1 MSTSNQEINNS
12 TMRKDPYQILKVH
25 PSAKLEEI
33 KKAYRKLVKIHHPD
47 KGGDSAIMLEVNSA
61 WETLKKTHKD
71 LHLNKVND
79 SKVYKQNE
87 YKRETNNYS
96 KPEDIKKWFQSIY
109 LPIDK
114 LLGQIINPLGS
125 KIRELSADPYDQLL
139 MDSFC
144 LYLEESK
151 NKITKIKKIYTSL
164 VSPSIIRDF
173 SLDLYHC
180 LSHVEDALNEL
191 ELYTMGYVDNYL
203 HDGKAMIAIAKKK
216 RKFLQSNKKEWLIL

>member
-1 MSTSNQEINNS
+1 
-12 TMRKDPYQILKVH
+12 MRKDPYQILKVH

-47 KGGDSAIMLEVNSA
+47 KGGNAAVMLEVNSA
-61 WETLKKTHKD
+61 WEILKKKHKD
-71 LHLNKVND
+71 LNLNKVNN
-79 SKVYKQNE
+79 SKVYDHNE
-87 YKRETNNYS
+87 YKGETNS
-96 KPEDIKKWFQSIY
+96 HSESEDIKKWFQNIY

-125 KIRELSADPYDQLL
+125 KIRDLSADPYDEIL

-144 LYLEESK
+144 LYLEQSK
-151 NKITKIKKIYTSL
+151 NKITKIKEIYTSFAC
-164 VSPSIIRDF
+164 PSIIRDF

-180 LSHVEDALNEL
+180 LSHVEDGINEL
-191 ELYTMGYVDNYL
+191 ERFTMGYVDNYL

>member
-1 MSTSNQEINNS
+1 MN
-12 TMRKDPYQILKVH
+12 KDPYQILKVH

-47 KGGDSAIMLEVNSA
+47 KGGDSAVMLEVNSA
-61 WETLKKTHKD
+61 WEILKRQHKD
-71 LHLNKVND
+71 LHLNKINN

-87 YKRETNNYS
+87 HKRETNNYS
-96 KPEDIKKWFQSIY
+96 KSEDIKKWFQNIY

-125 KIRELSADPYDQLL
+125 KIKDLSADPYDQIL

-164 VSPSIIRDF
+164 ASPSIIRDF

-180 LSHVEDALNEL
+180 LSHVEDGLNEL
-191 ELYTMGYVDNYL
+191 ERYTMGYVDNYL
-203 HDGKAMIAIAKKK
+203 HDGKVMITIAKKE

>member
-1 MSTSNQEINNS
+1 MN
-12 TMRKDPYQILKVH
+12 KDPYQILKVH

-47 KGGDSAIMLEVNSA
+47 KGGDSAVMLEVNSA
-61 WETLKKTHKD
+61 WEILKRQHKD
-71 LHLNKVND
+71 LHLNKINN

-87 YKRETNNYS
+87 HKRETNNYS
-96 KPEDIKKWFQSIY
+96 KSEDIKKWFQNIY

-125 KIRELSADPYDQLL
+125 KIKDLSADPYDQIL

-164 VSPSIIRDF
+164 ASPSIIRDF

-180 LSHVEDALNEL
+180 LSHVEDGLNEL
-191 ELYTMGYVDNYL
+191 ERYTMGYVDNYL

>member
-1 MSTSNQEINNS
+1 MS
-12 TMRKDPYQILKVH
+12 KDPYQILKVH
-25 PSAKLEEI
+25 PRAKLEEI
-33 KKAYRKLVKIHHPD
+33 KTAYRKLVKIHHPD

-61 WETLKKTHKD
+61 WEILKKKHKD
-71 LHLNKVND
+71 LHLNKINN

-96 KPEDIKKWFQSIY
+96 KSEDIKKWFQNIY

-125 KIRELSADPYDQLL
+125 KVRDLSADPYDPIL

-144 LYLEESK
+144 LYLEGSK
-151 NKITKIKKIYTSL
+151 NKITKIKKIYTSFA
-164 VSPSIIRDF
+164 SPSIIRDF

-180 LSHVEDALNEL
+180 LSQVEDGLNEL
-191 ELYTMGYVDNYL
+191 ERYTMGYVDNYL
-203 HDGKAMIAIAKKK
+203 HDGKAMIAIAKRK
-216 RKFLQSNKKEWLIL
+216 RKFLQSNKKEWIIL

>member
-1 MSTSNQEINNS
+1 MT
-12 TMRKDPYQILKVH
+12 KDPYQILKVN

-47 KGGDSAIMLEVNSA
+47 TGGDSAVMLEVNSA
-61 WETLKKTHKD
+61 WEIIKKKHKD
-71 LHLNKVND
+71 IKLNKVNQ
-79 SKVYKQNE
+79 SPVYNQHE

-96 KPEDIKKWFQSIY
+96 KSEDIKKWFQNIY

-125 KIRELSADPYDQLL
+125 KIRDLSADPYDQIL

-151 NKITKIKKIYTSL
+151 TKITKIKKIYTSF
-164 VSPSIIRDF
+164 VSPSIIRDY

-180 LSHVEDALNEL
+180 LSHVEDGINEL
-191 ELYTMGYVDNYL
+191 ERYTMGYVDNYL

-216 RKFLQSNKKEWLIL
+216 RKFLQSNKKEWIIL

>member
-1 MSTSNQEINNS
+1 
-12 TMRKDPYQILKVH
+12 MRKDPYQILKVH

-47 KGGDSAIMLEVNSA
+47 KGGDSAVMLEVNSA
-61 WETLKKTHKD
+61 WETLKKKHKD
-71 LHLNKVND
+71 LNLNKVNN

-87 YKRETNNYS
+87 YKRETKNYS
-96 KPEDIKKWFQSIY
+96 KSEDIKKWFQSIY

-125 KIRELSADPYDQLL
+125 KIRDLSADPYDQIL

-151 NKITKIKKIYTSL
+151 NKITKIKKIYTSF

-180 LSHVEDALNEL
+180 LSHVEDGINEL
-191 ELYTMGYVDNYL
+191 ERYTMGYVDNYL
-203 HDGKAMIAIAKKK
+203 HDGKAMIAIAKRK
-216 RKFLQSNKKEWLIL
+216 RKFLQSNKKEWIIL

>member
-1 MSTSNQEINNS
+1 MI
-12 TMRKDPYQILKVH
+12 KDPYQILKVH

-47 KGGDSAIMLEVNSA
+47 KGGDSAVMLEINSA
-61 WETLKKTHKD
+61 WELLKKKHKD
-71 LHLNKVND
+71 LNLNKVNN
-79 SKVYKQNE
+79 SKVYNQNE
-87 YKRETNNYS
+87 YKRESNNYS
-96 KPEDIKKWFQSIY
+96 NSEDIKKWFHNVY

-114 LLGQIINPLGS
+114 LLGQIMNPLS
-125 KIRELSADPYDQLL
+125 SRIRDLSADPYDQIL

-151 NKITKIKKIYTSL
+151 KKITKIKKIYTSFA
-164 VSPSIIRDF
+164 SPSIIRDF

-180 LSHVEDALNEL
+180 LSHVEDGINEL
-191 ELYTMGYVDNYL
+191 ERYTMGYVDNYL
-203 HDGKAMIAIAKKK
+203 HDGKAMITTAKKE

>member
-1 MSTSNQEINNS
+1 MN
-12 TMRKDPYQILKVH
+12 KDPYQILKVH
-25 PSAKLEEI
+25 PRAKLEDI

-47 KGGDSAIMLEVNSA
+47 KGGDSAVMLEVNSA
-61 WETLKKTHKD
+61 WELLKRQHKD
-71 LHLNKVND
+71 LNSNKINN

-87 YKRETNNYS
+87 NKRETNNYS
-96 KPEDIKKWFQSIY
+96 KSEDIKKWFQNIY

-125 KIRELSADPYDQLL
+125 KIKDLSADPYDQIL

-164 VSPSIIRDF
+164 ASPSIIRDF

-180 LSHVEDALNEL
+180 LSHVEDGLNEL
-191 ELYTMGYVDNYL
+191 ERYTMGYVDNYL

>member
-1 MSTSNQEINNS
+1 MS
-12 TMRKDPYQILKVH
+12 KDPYQILKVH

-47 KGGDSAIMLEVNSA
+47 KGGDSAVMLEVNSA
-61 WETLKKTHKD
+61 WETLKKKHKD
-71 LHLNKVND
+71 LNLNKVNN

-96 KPEDIKKWFQSIY
+96 KSEDIKKWFQNIY

-125 KIRELSADPYDQLL
+125 KIRDLSADPYDQIL

-151 NKITKIKKIYTSL
+151 NKITKIKKIYTSFG
-164 VSPSIIRDF
+164 SPSIIRDF

-180 LSHVEDALNEL
+180 LSNVEDGINEL
-191 ELYTMGYVDNYL
+191 ERYTMGYVDSYL
-203 HDGKAMIAIAKKK
+203 HDGKSMIMLAKKK
-216 RKFLQSNKKEWLIL
+216 RKLLQFNKKEWLIV

>member
-1 MSTSNQEINNS
+1 
-12 TMRKDPYQILKVH
+12 MRKDPYQILKVH

-47 KGGDSAIMLEVNSA
+47 KGGDSAVMLEVNSA
-61 WETLKKTHKD
+61 WETLKKKHKD
-71 LHLNKVND
+71 LNLNKVNN

-96 KPEDIKKWFQSIY
+96 KSEDIKKWFQNIY

-125 KIRELSADPYDQLL
+125 KIRDLSADPYDQIL

-151 NKITKIKKIYTSL
+151 NKITKIKKIYTSFG
-164 VSPSIIRDF
+164 SPSIIRDF

-180 LSHVEDALNEL
+180 LSQVEDGLNEL
-191 ELYTMGYVDNYL
+191 ERYTMGYVDNYL
-203 HDGKAMIAIAKKK
+203 HDGKSMIAEAKKK
-216 RKFLQSNKKEWLIL
+216 RKFLQTNKKEWLVL